1 MSHALA
7 VVRRDGRRPSAIFG
21 MPLRLDLWCG
31 RLARTCVGGKFEI
44 RNSKFEIQK
53 IPVVDPDRLSHH
65 HHAMRRLVP
74 VSVLLLVAGW
84 LAASALDL
92 PRVAAAVAV
101 SCIGAVCVGAVRGRA
116 PDRRLATALS
126 AILIALLAALL
137 FLLGK
142 EPGGA
147 TGLYLQLAIMAL
159 LAPIVPIVY
168 ALTFPAD
175 RDIR

>member
-1 MSHALA
+1 
-7 VVRRDGRRPSAIFG
+7 
-21 MPLRLDLWCG
+21 
-31 RLARTCVGGKFEI
+31 
-44 RNSKFEIQK
+44 
-53 IPVVDPDRLSHH
+53 
-65 HHAMRRLVP
+65 MRRLVP
-74 VSVLLLVAGW
+74 ISVLLLVAGW

-101 SCIGAVCVGAVRGRA
+101 SCIGAACVGAVRGRA
-116 PDRRLATALS
+116 PDHRLATALS
-126 AILIALLAALL
+126 VILIALLAVLL

-142 EPGGA
+142 APGGA
-147 TGLYLQLAIMAL
+147 TGFYLQLAFMAL

>member
-1 MSHALA
+1 VS
-7 VVRRDGRRPSAIFG
+7 
-21 MPLRLDLWCG
+21 
-31 RLARTCVGGKFEI
+31 GKFEI
-44 RNSKFEIQK
+44 RNSKFEISL
-53 IPVVDPDRLSHH
+53 PVDREDLTHH
-65 HHAMRRLVP
+65 HRAMRRLVP
-74 VSVLLLVAGW
+74 ISVLLLVAGW

-101 SCIGAVCVGAVRGRA
+101 SCIGAACVGAVRGRA
-116 PDRRLATALS
+116 PDHRLATALS
-126 AILIALLAALL
+126 AILIALLAVLL

-142 EPGGA
+142 APGGA
-147 TGLYLQLAIMAL
+147 TGLYLQLAFMAL